1 MRMKSY
7 PLLFIPLLAASFS
20 LFTAAAQG
28 QGFTGVFTQHND
40 TARTGQ
46 NLNGNCSSPRRT

>member
-40 TARTGQ
+40 TARTAK
-46 NLNGNCSSPRRT
+46 T